1 MKRLMSSTAIAAV
14 MALCGFIGGAHAT
27 TYGFSENA
35 YVPVTNVN
43 APLYF
48 TVVPDGSTPTF
59 VQNVSGSVGGVE
71 RSPYELNNNGLN
83 NAFYSVLAPG
93 GQPGS
98 ATATYNFAADTTVF
112 ALLWGSPDTYNNVAF
127 YAGPNATGG
136 QIGSTLA
143 GSGLACYPNTCTQL
157 AWDVVTFTAS
167 GGNFGSVVLTD
178 TGQAAFE
185 FGLRVGTN
193 QGETPLP
200 AAFWL
205 FGTVIAGTAG
215 ASRMRR
221 RRRQLQLA

>member
-1 MKRLMSSTAIAAV
+1 MKRLMSSTAIAAL

-48 TVVPDGSTPTF
+48 TVAPDAFTPTF
-59 VQNVSGSVGGVE
+59 VQNVSGSIGGVE
-71 RSPYELNNNGLN
+71 RSPYELNNNGEAG
-83 NAFYSVLAPG
+83 AFYSVLAPG
-93 GQPGS
+93 GQPLS
-98 ATATYNFAADTTVF
+98 ATATYNLAGATVF
-112 ALLWGSPDTYNNVAF
+112 ALLWGSPDTYNNVTF
-127 YAGPNATGG
+127 YNGPNATGG
-136 QIGSTLA
+136 QIGSSLA
-143 GSGLACYPNTCTQL
+143 GSGLACYPSTCTQL

-178 TGQAAFE
+178 TGPAAFE

>member
-1 MKRLMSSTAIAAV
+1 
-14 MALCGFIGGAHAT
+14 MALCGFVGGAHAT
-27 TYGFSENA
+27 TYGYSENA

-48 TVVPDGSTPTF
+48 TVAPDASTPTF
-59 VQNVSGSVGGVE
+59 VQNVSGSIGGVE
-71 RSPYELNNNGLN
+71 RSPYELNNNGL
-83 NAFYSVLAPG
+83 AGALYSVLAPG
-93 GQPGS
+93 GQPTF
-98 ATATYNFAADTTVF
+98 ANATYNFAAGTTVF

-127 YAGPNATGG
+127 YNGPNGTGG

-143 GSGLACYPNTCTQL
+143 GSDLSCYPNNCTQL

-167 GGNFGSVVLTD
+167 GLTASGGPGTFGSVVLTD
-178 TGQAAFE
+178 TGPAAFE

-193 QGETPLP
+193 AGEPTPLP

>member
-1 MKRLMSSTAIAAV
+1 MKQLMSSTAIVAL
-14 MALCGFIGGAHAT
+14 MALCGFVGGAHAT
-27 TYGFSENA
+27 TYGYSENA

-48 TVVPDGSTPTF
+48 TVAPDASTPTF
-59 VQNVSGSVGGVE
+59 VQNVSGSIGGVE
-71 RSPYELNNNGLN
+71 RSPYELNNNGL
-83 NAFYSVLAPG
+83 AGALYSVLAPG
-93 GQPGS
+93 GQPTF
-98 ATATYNFAADTTVF
+98 ANATYNFAAGTTVF

-127 YAGPNATGG
+127 YNGPNGTGG

-143 GSGLACYPNTCTQL
+143 GSDLSCYPNNCTQL

-167 GGNFGSVVLTD
+167 GGTFGSAILTD
-178 TGQAAFE
+178 AGQAAFE

-221 RRRQLQLA
+221 RRQLQAA

>member
-1 MKRLMSSTAIAAV
+1 

-27 TYGFSENA
+27 TYTFSENA

-48 TVVPDGSTPTF
+48 TVAPSDSTPTF
-59 VQNVSGSVGGVE
+59 VQNVSGSVATVE
-71 RSPYELNNNGLN
+71 RSPYELNNNGLAG
-83 NAFYSVLAPG
+83 AFYSVLAPG
-93 GQPGS
+93 GQPTF
-98 ATATYNFAADTTVF
+98 ANATYNFAADTTVF

-127 YAGPNATGG
+127 YNGPNGTGG
-136 QIGSTLA
+136 LIGTSLA
-143 GSGLACYPNTCTQL
+143 GSDLSCYPNNCTQL

-167 GGNFGSVVLTD
+167 GGTFGSVILTD
-178 TGQAAFE
+178 TGPAAFE